1 MDNGIFFYLGIAV
14 ILLISGFFGT
24 ASIMTNQVIDKVQ
37 LVKDD
42 TNALLANDLA
52 MAQYI
57 QYNSQTLEYIN
68 NNCKVTSDTNEVTV
82 LTCIKVKQ

>member
-68 NNCKVTSDTNEVTV
+68 NNCKITSDTNEITV

>member
-68 NNCKVTSDTNEVTV
+68 NNCKVTSDTNEITV

>member
-68 NNCKVTSDTNEVTV
+68 NNCKVTSDNNEITV